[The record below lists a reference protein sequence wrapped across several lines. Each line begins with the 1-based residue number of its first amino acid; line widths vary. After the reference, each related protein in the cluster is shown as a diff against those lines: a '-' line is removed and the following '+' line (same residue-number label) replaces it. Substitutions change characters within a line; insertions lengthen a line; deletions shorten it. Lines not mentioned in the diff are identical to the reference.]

1 MRIERS
7 RRAVLTDLVAVAGIA
22 TGFTTAW
29 PRAAHSASIVRV
41 LLDRRTDGAAAPFFL
56 AQTKGLFRT
65 EGVDVTADTA
75 SGSQD
80 AIERVARGDADIAIA
95 DFDVL
100 IRYRD
105 TSGSPALKAIFIV
118 FNRTPYALVA
128 RKSRG
133 VAALTDMPGKT
144 LGIADGDLAI
154 RLWPAVARQNGID
167 VSQIKI
173 ERMAAAVRGPMLSAG
188 QVDATTGLSYG
199 TAVDLRDRGVP
210 ATDLMVFQFA
220 DYGCQ
225 CYGQAV
231 IASPQLLAEHPD
243 AAAAFVRALAAGIR
257 QAAKDPAKAVDAALA
272 QMDGGARDVE
282 LERLRTVL
290 ADNIVTA
297 EVKRNGLGAIDPQ
310 RFDSSV
316 QQIAVDYKFR
326 KTPVVTDL
334 FDPGFLPTVAQRK
347 II

>member
-1 MRIERS
+1 MG
-7 RRAVLTDLVAVAGIA
+7 DLVAVAGIA
-22 TGFTTAW
+22 TGLTTAW
-29 PRAAHSASIVRV
+29 PRAARSASIVRV
-41 LLDRRTDGAAAPFFL
+41 LLDRRPDGAAAPFFVTQ
-56 AQTKGLFRT
+56 ARGLFRT
-65 EGVDVTADTA
+65 EGIDVTADTA
-75 SGSQD
+75 NGSQD
-80 AIERVARGDADIAIA
+80 AIERVAHGDADIAIA
-95 DFDVL
+95 DFNAV

-105 TSGSPALKAIFIV
+105 TSGAAALKAIFIV

-133 VAALTDMPGKT
+133 VVTLSDMPGKT
-144 LGIADGDLAI
+144 LGIAEGDLAI

-167 VSQIKI
+167 LSQIKI

-225 CYGQAV
+225 CYGHAV
-231 IASPQLLAEHPD
+231 IVSPQLLADHPD

-257 QAAKDPAKAVDAALA
+257 FAAKEPARAVDAALA

-297 EVKRNGLGAIDPQ
+297 EVKRNGLGAIDPA
-310 RFDSSV
+310 RFDASV
-316 QQIAVDYKFR
+316 QQITVDYKFR
-326 KTPVVTDL
+326 KTPAVTDL

>member
-1 MRIERS
+1 
-7 RRAVLTDLVAVAGIA
+7 VLGDLVAAAGLA
-22 TGFTTAW
+22 TGLVTAW
-29 PRAAHSASIVRV
+29 PRAAQSANIVRV
-41 LLDRRTDGAAAPFFL
+41 LLDRRPDGSAAPFLL
-56 AQTKGLFRT
+56 AQTRGLFRA

-75 SGSQD
+75 NGSQD

-95 DFDVL
+95 DFDTL

-105 TSGSPALKAIFIV
+105 ASGAAALKAIFIV

-128 RKSRG
+128 RRSRG
-133 VAALTDMPGKT
+133 VVTLADMPGKT
-144 LGIADGDLAI
+144 LGVAEGDLAI
-154 RLWPAVARQNGID
+154 RLWPAVAKENAID
-167 VSQIKI
+167 LKQIKI

-199 TAVDLRDRGVP
+199 TAIDVRDRGVP
-210 ATDLMVFQFA
+210 AGDLMVFQFA

-231 IASPQLLAEHPD
+231 IASPQLLAGHPD
-243 AAAAFVRALAAGIR
+243 TAAAFVRALAAGIR
-257 QAAKDPAKAVDAALA
+257 HAAKDSAGAIDAALA
-272 QMDGGARDVE
+272 QMDGAARDVE

-297 EVKRNGLGAIDPQ
+297 EVKRNGLGAIDPA
-310 RFDSSV
+310 RFDASV

-326 KTPVVTDL
+326 KIPVVSDL
-334 FDPGFLPTVAQRK
+334 FDPGLLPSAAQRK

>member
-7 RRAVLTDLVAVAGIA
+7 RRTVLGDLVAVAGIA
-22 TGFTTAW
+22 TGLTTAW
-29 PRAAHSASIVRV
+29 PRTARSASNVRV
-41 LLDRRTDGAAAPFFL
+41 LLDRRPDGAAAPFFA
-56 AQTKGLFRT
+56 AQTRGLFRT
-65 EGVDVTADTA
+65 EGIDVTTDTA
-75 SGSQD
+75 NGSRD

-95 DFDVL
+95 DFNAL

-105 TSGSPALKAIFIV
+105 TSGAAALKAIFIV

-133 VAALTDMPGKT
+133 VATLADMPGKT
-144 LGIADGDLAI
+144 LGVAEGDLAI
-154 RLWPAVARQNGID
+154 RLWPAVAKQNGID
-167 VSQIKI
+167 LSQIKI

-188 QVDATTGLSYG
+188 QVDATTGLTYG

-210 ATDLMVFQFA
+210 ANDLMVFQFA

-231 IASPQLLAEHPD
+231 IVSPQLLADHPD

-257 QAAKDPAKAVDAALA
+257 FAAKDPARAVDAALA

-297 EVKRNGLGAIDPQ
+297 EVKRNGLGAIDPV
-310 RFDSSV
+310 RFDTSV
-316 QQIAVDYKFR
+316 QQIAVDTKFR
-326 KTPVVTDL
+326 KTPVLADL
-334 FDPGFLPTVAQRK
+334 FDPSFLPPAANRK

>member
-1 MRIERS
+1 MRIARS
-7 RRAVLTDLVAVAGIA
+7 RRAVLGDLVAVAGLA
-22 TGFTTAW
+22 SGLATAW
-29 PRAAHSASIVRV
+29 PRTARSASIVRV
-41 LLDRRTDGAAAPFFL
+41 LLDRRPDGAAAPFFL

-65 EGVDVTADTA
+65 EGVDVTADA
-75 SGSQD
+75 ANGSQD

-95 DFDVL
+95 DFDTL

-105 TSGSPALKAIFIV
+105 ASGTAALKAIFIV

-133 VAALTDMPGKT
+133 VITLADMPGKT
-144 LGIADGDLAI
+144 LGVAEGDLAI
-154 RLWPAVARQNGID
+154 RLWPAVAKQNGID
-167 VSQIKI
+167 LSQIKI

-199 TAVDLRDRGVP
+199 TAVDVRDRGVP
-210 ATDLMVFQFA
+210 AGDLMVFQFA

-231 IASPQLLAEHPD
+231 IASPQLLAEHPET
-243 AAAAFVRALAAGIR
+243 AAAFARALAAGIR
-257 QAAKDPAKAVDAALA
+257 HAAKDPAIAVDAVVA
-272 QMDGGARDVE
+272 QMDGAARDVE
-282 LERLRTVL
+282 MERLRTVL

-297 EVKRNGLGAIDPQ
+297 EVKRNGLGAIDPA
-310 RFDSSV
+310 RFDASV

-326 KTPVVTDL
+326 KIPVVSDL
-334 FDPGFLPTVAQRK
+334 FDPGFLPPAPQRK
-347 II
+347 IT